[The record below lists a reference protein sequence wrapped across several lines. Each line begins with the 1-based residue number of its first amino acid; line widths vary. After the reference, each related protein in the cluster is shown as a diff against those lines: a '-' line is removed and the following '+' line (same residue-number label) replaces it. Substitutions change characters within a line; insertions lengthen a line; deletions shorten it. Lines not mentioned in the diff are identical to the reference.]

1 MRLRFFTSSREK
13 SNALFCR
20 INDGGSS
27 LVVVKRVSIGAIKER
42 AQTGHEFQRSNDSG
56 HGVSGASARKQPCL
70 YRQLTSCRTLDRVEK
85 REKEKENGD
94 GSTLG
99 SWRAND
105 RDGGL
110 VTIYE
115 ISRKVTATTM
125 AAWGATPLGRA
136 IKFADA
142 WF

>member
-85 REKEKENGD
+85 RERKRERMGMVRPLVRGALTIVMGGWLRFTKFREK
-94 GSTLG
+94 SPRRQWRLG
-99 SWRAND
+99 AP
-105 RDGGL
+105 
-110 VTIYE
+110 
-115 ISRKVTATTM
+115 
-125 AAWGATPLGRA
+125 PLWVER
-136 IKFADA
+136 
-142 WF
+142 